1 MLAIFRMFRVPNLLI
16 IALTFFIVR
25 YLIFIPEYAKY
36 SLVPGMGNL
45 QYSLLVFITVLIA
58 AAGYVINDYSDVLT
72 DRVNKPEKQY
82 IGKQITPGAALTS
95 SALLSLI
102 AVIFSI
108 WLSANLKNWL
118 PATFLLFAL
127 LVAWWYALKLKKS
140 FLWGNLAV
148 ACMSAGTI
156 ALAWLIEKQVAYIPG
171 DPSGIIT
178 RIVAAISIF
187 AFLLSL
193 IREIVKDIEDIEGD
207 CFMHC
212 RSLPIVKGIA
222 FTKNILFTLTAI
234 TLMML
239 IIVQAYLLNTR
250 GFIVPVWLLFFV
262 ETPLVYFGLKLG
274 RAQKKAD
281 YHKLSVLLKWI
292 MLGGIGAIVAG
303 QF

>member
-1 MLAIFRMFRVPNLLI
+1 MLAIFKMLRLPNLLI

-25 YLIFIPEYAKY
+25 YLIFIPGYAKY
-36 SLVPGMGNL
+36 SLAPGMGNL

-58 AAGYVINDYSDVLT
+58 AAGYIINDYSDVLT

-82 IGKQITPGAALTS
+82 IGKQITPGAALAS

-118 PATFLLFAL
+118 PATFLLSAL

-140 FLWGNLAV
+140 FLWGNIAV

-156 ALAWLIEKQVAYIPG
+156 AMAWLIEKQVAHIPG

-178 RIVAAISIF
+178 RIVIAISIF

-193 IREIVKDIEDIEGD
+193 MREIIKDIEDVEGD
-207 CFMHC
+207 RLIHC
-212 RSLPIVKGIA
+212 HSLPIVKGIP
-222 FTKNILFTLTAI
+222 FTITILLLLTGI
-234 TLMML
+234 TLLLLLLAQGYML
-239 IIVQAYLLNTR
+239 YHYMIFAL
-250 GFIVPVWLLFFV
+250 VWLFIFV
-262 ETPLVYFGLKLG
+262 EVPLVYFGFKLKS
-274 RAQKKAD
+274 AQKKAD
-281 YHKLSVLLKWI
+281 FHTLSTLLKWI
-292 MLGGIGAIVAG
+292 MLGGIGSIVAG